1 MKKVRIYITS
11 LLIASLLVTS
21 CKHDN
26 HEGHNHDAAGNHIEN
41 TTVKEAH
48 DSHEGHDH
56 GTETKDDAHKGHDHE
71 AVNKEGHDDHA
82 HEEEVKLTQKQIDIL
97 YSKIGRVIKQNMSGY
112 IEVNGKLGVPPQNEA
127 VVTSVLGANINSI
140 KAIEGDKVNKG
151 QVLAYISHPTIIT
164 MQTDYLQTYNKLT
177 FLEQDFN
184 RQKKLYEANVGSGRD
199 YQLAQSAYSSAK
211 GLAKGLESQL
221 ALLGVSAKSV
231 RNGNISQ
238 VAPVRSPINGFIEK
252 VEIKSGQYVQPQT
265 PLFEVVNTEHIHA
278 DLMVFEKDISKVENG
293 QTVQFTIESIGS
305 KELTAKIYSVG
316 KSFEEG
322 PKALHVHAEI
332 ENKDKNLIPGMYVNA
347 RILTDDSL
355 EQALPEDAIFQE
367 GEQYFVFTAEKED
380 DGSWGFAPK
389 EVLVKNTSNGF
400 TAFDFVAPL
409 EKETLVAQSGAYY
422 LMAELKKSE
431 AEHTH

>member
-1 MKKVRIYITS
+1 MKKGTIYFTSVIIVLS
-11 LLIASLLVTS
+11 LLSS
-21 CKHDN
+21 CKQGS
-26 HEGHNHDAAGNHIEN
+26 HEGHNHDEEGNHIEKPAVDN
-41 TTVKEAH
+41 QHNES
-48 DSHEGHDH
+48 D
-56 GTETKDDAHKGHDHE
+56 GHDHE
-71 AVNKEGHDDHA
+71 LVKKDEHDEHGHD
-82 HEEEVKLTQKQIDIL
+82 EEVKLTQKQIDIL
-97 YSKIGRVIKQNMSGY
+97 DIKIGTLREQNMGGY

-127 VVTSVLGANINSI
+127 VVTSILGANINKI
-140 KAIEGDKVNKG
+140 KAIEGDKVKKG
-151 QVLAYISHPTIIT
+151 QVLAYISHPSIIT

-177 FLEQDFN
+177 FLEQDYN

-199 YQLAQSAYSSAK
+199 YQLVQSAYSSAK

-221 ALLGVSAKSV
+221 SLLGISAKSV
-231 RNGNISQ
+231 RNGTISQ

-265 PLFEVVNTEHIHA
+265 PLFEVVNTDHIHA

-347 RILTDDSL
+347 RIITKNTLV
-355 EQALPEDAIFQE
+355 QALPEDAIFQE
-367 GEQYFVFTAEKED
+367 GEQYFVFTAEKEA

-400 TAFDFVAPL
+400 TAFDFVAPI
-409 EKETLVAQSGAYY
+409 EKGALVAQSGAYY

>member
-1 MKKVRIYITS
+1 MKKGTIYLTS
-11 LLIASLLVTS
+11 VLIVLVLLNS
-21 CKHDN
+21 CKHDTSD
-26 HEGHNHDAAGNHIEN
+26 GHNHDSKGNHVEESVVN
-41 TTVKEAH
+41 NQHNKSDEH
-48 DSHEGHDH
+48 GHD
-56 GTETKDDAHKGHDHE
+56 
-71 AVNKEGHDDHA
+71 
-82 HEEEVKLTQKQIDIL
+82 EEVKLTQKQLDIL
-97 YSKIGRVIKQNMSGY
+97 GIKIDQLSEQNLGGF
-112 IEVNGKLGVPPQNEA
+112 IEVNGQLGVPPQNEA
-127 VVTSVLGANINSI
+127 VVTSILGANISSI
-140 KAIEGDKVNKG
+140 KAIEGDKVKKG
-151 QVLAYISHPTIIT
+151 QTLAYISHPSIIT
-164 MQTDYLQTYNKLT
+164 MQTDYLQTCNKLT
-177 FLEQDFN
+177 FLEQDYN

-211 GLAKGLESQL
+211 GLAKGLASQL
-221 ALLGVSAKSV
+221 NLLGISAKSV

-293 QTVQFTIESIGS
+293 QTVQFTIESLGN

-332 ENKDKNLIPGMYVNA
+332 ENKDKNLIPGMYVKA
-347 RILTDDSL
+347 RIITKNTLVK
-355 EQALPEDAIFQE
+355 ALPEDAIFQE
-367 GEQYFVFTAEKED
+367 GEQYFVFTAEKEG
-380 DGSWGFAPK
+380 DGSCVFTPK
-389 EVLVKNTSNGF
+389 EVFVKNTSGGF
-400 TAFDFVAPL
+400 TALDFVTPI
-409 EKETLVAQSGAYY
+409 EKGTLIAQSGAYY

>member
-1 MKKVRIYITS
+1 M
-11 LLIASLLVTS
+11 ASLLVTG

-26 HEGHNHDAAGNHIEN
+26 HEGHNHDAEGNHIEK
-41 TTVKEAH
+41 TTVKETH

-56 GTETKDDAHKGHDHE
+56 GTEKKD
-71 AVNKEGHDDHA
+71 NHDDH
-82 HEEEVKLTQKQIDIL
+82 HEDEVKLTQKQIDIL
-97 YSKIGRVIKQNMSGY
+97 DIKIGVLTKQNMGGY

-140 KAIEGDKVNKG
+140 KAVEGDKVKKG
-151 QVLAYISHPTIIT
+151 QVLAYISHPSLIT

-177 FLEQDFN
+177 FLEEDYN

-199 YQLAQSAYSSAK
+199 YQLAKSTYLSAK

-221 ALLGVSAKSV
+221 GLLGITAKNV
-231 RNGNISQ
+231 RNGTISQ

-265 PLFEVVNTEHIHA
+265 PLFEVVNTDHIHA

-332 ENKDKNLIPGMYVNA
+332 VNKDKNLIPGMYVSA
-347 RILTDDSL
+347 RIITKNSL
-355 EQALPEDAIFQE
+355 VQALPEDAIFQE

-380 DGSWGFAPK
+380 NGSWGFKPK

-400 TAFDFVAPL
+400 TAFDFKDPIVNH
-409 EKETLVAQSGAYY
+409 TLVAQSGAYY

>member
-1 MKKVRIYITS
+1 MKKGTIYS
-11 LLIASLLVTS
+11 ASVLIALLLLSS
-21 CKHDN
+21 CKHDTSD
-26 HEGHNHDAAGNHIEN
+26 GHKHDVEGNHIEKPIVN
-41 TTVKEAH
+41 DQH
-48 DSHEGHDH
+48 DESDG
-56 GTETKDDAHKGHDHE
+56 
-71 AVNKEGHDDHA
+71 HA
-82 HEEEVKLTQKQIDIL
+82 HGAVKKVQIEEHGHEDEVKLTQKQIDIL
-97 YSKIGRVIKQNMSGY
+97 EIKIDQLSEQNLGGF

-127 VVTSVLGANINSI
+127 VVTSILGANINSI
-140 KAIEGDKVNKG
+140 KAIEGDKVKKG
-151 QVLAYISHPTIIT
+151 QTLAYISHPSIIT

-199 YQLAQSAYSSAK
+199 YQLAQSAFSSAK

-221 ALLGVSAKSV
+221 GLLGISAKSV

-293 QTVQFTIESIGS
+293 QTVQFTIESLGN

-332 ENKDKNLIPGMYVNA
+332 ENKDKNLIPGMYVKA
-347 RILTDDSL
+347 RIITKNTIT
-355 EQALPEDAIFQE
+355 QALPEDAIFQE

-380 DGSWGFAPK
+380 DGSWEFTPK
-389 EVLVKNTSNGF
+389 EVFVKNTSSGF
-400 TAFDFVAPL
+400 TAFDFVAPI
-409 EKETLVAQSGAYY
+409 EKGTLVAQSGAYY

>member
-1 MKKVRIYITS
+1 MKKGTIYITS
-11 LLIASLLVTS
+11 ALFTLLLLSS
-21 CKHDN
+21 CKHDTSD
-26 HEGHNHDAAGNHIEN
+26 GHNHDDEGNHIEQPAE
-41 TTVKEAH
+41 TDQH
-48 DSHEGHDH
+48 DPHEGHDH
-56 GTETKDDAHKGHDHE
+56 ESVKKVADDEHGHD
-71 AVNKEGHDDHA
+71 
-82 HEEEVKLTQKQIDIL
+82 EEVKLTQKQIDIL
-97 YSKIGRVIKQNMSGY
+97 GIKIDKLSEKNMGGF

-127 VVTSVLGANINSI
+127 VVTSILGANISSI
-140 KAIEGDKVNKG
+140 KAIEGDHVKKG
-151 QVLAYISHPTIIT
+151 QTLAYISHPSIIT

-177 FLEQDFN
+177 FLEQDYN

-199 YQLAQSAYSSAK
+199 YQLAQSGYSSAK
-211 GLAKGLESQL
+211 GLAKGLASQL
-221 ALLGVSAKSV
+221 GLLGISAKSV

-278 DLMVFEKDISKVENG
+278 DLMVFEKDVNKVENG
-293 QTVQFTIESIGS
+293 QTVQFTIEALGN
-305 KELTAKIYSVG
+305 KELSAKIYSVG

-332 ENKDKNLIPGMYVNA
+332 ENKDKNLIPGMYVKA
-347 RILTDDSL
+347 RIITKNSL
-355 EQALPEDAIFQE
+355 VQALPEDAIFQE

-380 DGSWGFAPK
+380 DGTWRFAPK
-389 EVLVKNTSNGF
+389 EVLVKNTSGGF
-400 TAFDFVAPL
+400 TAFDFVSPI
-409 EKETLVAQSGAYY
+409 EKGTLVAQSGAYY

>member
-1 MKKVRIYITS
+1 MKKGTIYLTSVIIVLS
-11 LLIASLLVTS
+11 LLSS
-21 CKHDN
+21 CKQGS
-26 HEGHNHDAAGNHIEN
+26 HEGHNHDAEGNHIEKIA
-41 TTVKEAH
+41 V
-48 DSHEGHDH
+48 DSQHNESD
-56 GTETKDDAHKGHDHE
+56 GHDHE
-71 AVNKEGHDDHA
+71 LVKKDEHDAHGHD
-82 HEEEVKLTQKQIDIL
+82 EEVKLTQKQIDIL
-97 YSKIGRVIKQNMSGY
+97 DIKIGTLREQNMGGY

-127 VVTSVLGANINSI
+127 VVTSILGANINKI
-140 KAIEGDKVNKG
+140 KAIEGDKVKKG
-151 QVLAYISHPTIIT
+151 QVLAYISHPSIIT

-177 FLEQDFN
+177 FLEQDYN

-199 YQLAQSAYSSAK
+199 YQLAQSAYSGAK

-221 ALLGVSAKSV
+221 SLLGISAKSV
-231 RNGNISQ
+231 RNGTISQ

-265 PLFEVVNTEHIHA
+265 PLFEVVNTDHIHA

-347 RILTDDSL
+347 RIITKNTLV
-355 EQALPEDAIFQE
+355 QALPEDAIFQE
-367 GEQYFVFTAEKED
+367 GEQYFVFTAEKEA

-400 TAFDFVAPL
+400 TAFDFVAPI
-409 EKETLVAQSGAYY
+409 EKGALVAQSGAYY

>member
-1 MKKVRIYITS
+1 MNMKKATIYTTG
-11 LLIASLLVTS
+11 LLIASLFITS
-21 CKHDN
+21 CKHDTSD
-26 HEGHNHDAAGNHIEN
+26 GHKHDADGNHIE
-41 TTVKEAH
+41 TAVKK
-48 DSHEGHDH
+48 DLHEGHDH
-56 GTETKDDAHKGHDHE
+56 SADKSESKE
-71 AVNKEGHDDHA
+71 AVDEHRHD
-82 HEEEVKLTQKQIDIL
+82 EEVKLTQKQVDVL
-97 YSKIGRVIKQNMSGY
+97 EIKVGKLVKTNMGGF

-127 VVTSVLGANINSI
+127 VVTSVLGANISSI
-140 KAIEGDKVNKG
+140 KAIEGDKVKKG
-151 QVLAYISHPTIIT
+151 QVLAFISHPSIIT

-177 FLEQDFN
+177 FLEQDYN

-199 YQLAQSAYSSAK
+199 YQLAQSAFSSAK
-211 GLAKGLESQL
+211 GLAKGLASQL
-221 ALLGVSAKSV
+221 GLLGISAKSV
-231 RNGNISQ
+231 RDGNISQ

-293 QTVQFTIESIGS
+293 QTVQFTIESLGN

-332 ENKDKNLIPGMYVNA
+332 ENKDKNLIPGMYVSA
-347 RILTDDSL
+347 RIITKNSL
-355 EQALPEDAIFQE
+355 VQALPEDAIFQE
-367 GEQYFVFTAEKED
+367 GDKYYVFTAEKEAD
-380 DGSWGFAPK
+380 EKWGFTPK
-389 EVLVKNTSNGF
+389 EVFVKSTSGGL
-400 TAFDFVAPL
+400 TAFDFVAPI
-409 EKETLVAQSGAYY
+409 EKGVLVAQSGAYY

>member
-1 MKKVRIYITS
+1 MKKGTIYLTSVIIVLS
-11 LLIASLLVTS
+11 LLSS
-21 CKHDN
+21 CKQGG
-26 HEGHNHDAAGNHIEN
+26 HEGHNHDAEGNHIEKPVESN
-41 TTVKEAH
+41 QHNES
-48 DSHEGHDH
+48 D
-56 GTETKDDAHKGHDHE
+56 GHDHE
-71 AVNKEGHDDHA
+71 VVKKDEHDEHGHD
-82 HEEEVKLTQKQIDIL
+82 EEVKLTQKQIDIL
-97 YSKIGRVIKQNMSGY
+97 DIKIGALTEQNMGGY

-127 VVTSVLGANINSI
+127 VVTSILGANINKI
-140 KAIEGDKVNKG
+140 KAIEGDKVKKG
-151 QVLAYISHPTIIT
+151 QVLAYISHPSIIT
-164 MQTDYLQTYNKLT
+164 MQTDYLQTYNELT
-177 FLEQDFN
+177 FLEQDYN

-221 ALLGVSAKSV
+221 SLLGISAKSV
-231 RNGNISQ
+231 RNGSISQ

-252 VEIKSGQYVQPQT
+252 VQIKSGQYVQPQT
-265 PLFEVVNTEHIHA
+265 PLFEVVNTDHIHA
-278 DLMVFEKDISKVENG
+278 DLMVFERDISKVENG

-347 RILTDDSL
+347 RIITKNTLV
-355 EQALPEDAIFQE
+355 QALPEDAIFQE

-400 TAFDFVAPL
+400 TAFDFVAPI
-409 EKETLVAQSGAYY
+409 EKGALVAQSGAYY